1 VNELAPKSARQES
14 VPNDSLTFLNPQQVA
29 RIDRALEKVGPFG
42 EVRLVV
48 VKGRLRFIQIMH
60 SEDVES

>member
-14 VPNDSLTFLNPQQVA
+14 VPNDNLTFLNPQQVA